1 MTDLP
6 PSRRTPR
13 VKAEH
18 TLLVAKVNGVAL
30 DQLGCTHTVGLGGCG
45 FESDVALEEGAEIE
59 LMLAMRPAAIS
70 IAARV
75 VYCRPVAG
83 SWDVGVEFREPSPP
97 ARAALGRLIAARS
110 RREAED

>member
-1 MTDLP
+1 MATP
-6 PSRRTPR
+6 PPTRRTPR
-13 VKAEH
+13 IRAEQ

-45 FESDVALEEGAEIE
+45 FESDIGLEQGAEIE

-75 VYCRPVAG
+75 VYCRPLAG
-83 SWDVGVEFREPSPP
+83 TWDVGVEFLDPSPP

-110 RREAED
+110 RREAD